1 MKAVLSTNFLFSG
14 EPSII
19 FDPPSPPIQYVFN
32 VSEVLLAWHYKVS
45 FIFCMQY
52 EPIVKPGAHD
62 LVGRLNLMK
71 SLRVHAV
78 SFLSDFG
85 Q

>member
-1 MKAVLSTNFLFSG
+1 
-14 EPSII
+14 
-19 FDPPSPPIQYVFN
+19 
-32 VSEVLLAWHYKVS
+32 
-45 FIFCMQY
+45 MQH